1 MLHIRIRLTAPQDFA
16 CARFAAKLCP
26 STREGSRG
34 VASLLDRAL
43 NLARRIDTLTD
54 LVGRAARWAVLL
66 DVLVASGNA
75 LSRKFLDL
83 TSNFALDLQM
93 HFLAVLVL
101 LMAGYTLK
109 RNEHVRIDV
118 LSGRFGPR
126 YAAGLDALGCLLV
139 VVPLGVT
146 MVIATWP
153 LFWHALVHHEVS
165 AEMIEGS
172 VPRWVLAGLLPL
184 GFALLALQAF
194 AEAVKRLAYLKG
206 RQEFAPR
213 SGQLVDGPHQR

>member
-1 MLHIRIRLTAPQDFA
+1 
-16 CARFAAKLCP
+16 
-26 STREGSRG
+26 
-34 VASLLDRAL
+34 VAQLLDRAL
-43 NLARRIDTLTD
+43 SLARRIDAVTD
-54 LVGRAARWAVLL
+54 LVGRLARWAVLF

-93 HFLAVLVL
+93 HFLAVMVL

-109 RNEHVRIDV
+109 RNEHVRIDI
-118 LSGRFGPR
+118 LSGRFGLR
-126 YAAGLDALGCLLV
+126 YCAGLDALGCLLV
-139 VVPLGVT
+139 VVPLSLL

-172 VPRWVLAGLLPL
+172 LPRWVLTSLLPL
-184 GFALLALQAF
+184 GFALLALQAL
-194 AEAVKRLAYLKG
+194 AEAIKRVAYLMG
-206 RQEFAPR
+206 RPEYAPR
-213 SGQLVDGPHQR
+213 SGQLIDGPHSR